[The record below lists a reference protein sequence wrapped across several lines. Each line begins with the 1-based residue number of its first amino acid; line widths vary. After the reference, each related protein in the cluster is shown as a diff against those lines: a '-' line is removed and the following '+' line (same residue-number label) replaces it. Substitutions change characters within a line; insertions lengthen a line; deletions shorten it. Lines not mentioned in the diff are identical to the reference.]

1 MSLSE
6 LGIDSNAT
14 ILMVD
19 DESINMEVIRIFL
32 QDAGYSNFV
41 LEDQS
46 TRAMHT
52 LIESRP
58 DVVLLDLNMPEV
70 SGIEILTEIRND
82 QALKHLPV
90 IILTSA
96 TDADTKMKALE
107 LGATD
112 FLAKPVDASELA
124 LRLRNTLAAKAYQ
137 DQLANYDALTG
148 LPNRGLFNDRVE
160 IALKLAARNES
171 SLAVLNIKIG
181 RFSEVKDTLGQSA
194 GDSVMKEISVRLND
208 CVRDSDSVTAE
219 VDDSSQ
225 QLARIS
231 SDEFMLLLPNLRRTE
246 DAAVVAERLV
256 SSLSATITIDA
267 AEVAIGACVGI
278 AAYPND
284 GDDAGVLFR
293 NAASAASFAE
303 QTQGISYQFYSEEFN
318 RQSQRRLQVE
328 GQLRRALERNEFTL
342 NYQPKVYVQT
352 GKMYGVEALIRWNNV
367 ELGFVSP
374 VEFIPIAENAGL
386 IPAIGEWVLREAC
399 HQQRKWQLAG
409 FGNINVAINVSV
421 QQFHES
427 GLPELIGSII
437 EESGADTERL
447 TLEVTES
454 VLAGDV
460 EESIR
465 VLKELKAL
473 GPKLSIDDFGTGYS
487 SLSYLKQFPID
498 ELKIDRSFIIE
509 VESDHRDEAI
519 VSTIIFLAH
528 ALGLKTVAEGIEEEG
543 QLRVLRDKN
552 CDVYQGY
559 YYAKPMPAADLEP
572 LLIKDAQMAASA

>member
-1 MSLSE
+1 MSVNE
-6 LGIDSNAT
+6 LGIDSSAT

-19 DESINMEVIRIFL
+19 DESINMEVIQIFL

-52 LIESRP
+52 LIESKP

-148 LPNRGLFNDRVE
+148 LPNRDLFNDRVE
-160 IALKLAARNES
+160 IALKLAARNGS
-171 SLAVLNIKIG
+171 ALAVLNIKIG

-194 GDSVMKEISVRLND
+194 GDSVMKEISSRLSD

-256 SSLSATITIDA
+256 SSLSATITIDT
-267 AEVAIGACVGI
+267 AEVAIGASVGI

-284 GDDAGVLFR
+284 GDEAGVLFR

-328 GQLRRALERNEFTL
+328 GQLRRALERDEFTL
-342 NYQPKVYVQT
+342 NYQPKVYVQS
-352 GKMYGVEALIRWNNV
+352 GKMYGVEALIRWNNA

-399 HQQRKWQLAG
+399 HQQRQWQLAG
-409 FGNINVAINVSV
+409 FGDINVAINVSV
-421 QQFHES
+421 QQFHEA
-427 GLPELIGSII
+427 GLPELIASII
-437 EESGADTERL
+437 EESGADTNRL

-552 CDVYQGY
+552 CDIYQGY

>member
-1 MSLSE
+1 MSLNE
-6 LGIDSNAT
+6 LGIDSSAT

-19 DESINMEVIRIFL
+19 DESINMEVIQIFL

-52 LIESRP
+52 LIESKP

-90 IILTSA
+90 IILTSS
-96 TDADTKMKALE
+96 TDAETKMKALE

-171 SLAVLNIKIG
+171 ALAILNIKIG
-181 RFSEVKDTLGQSA
+181 RFNEVKDTLGQSA
-194 GDSVMKEISVRLND
+194 GDSVMKEISVRLSD

-246 DAAVVAERLV
+246 DAAVVAERLA
-256 SSLSATITIDA
+256 SSLSATITIDI
-267 AEVAIGACVGI
+267 AEVAIGASVGI

-303 QTQGISYQFYSEEFN
+303 QTQGINYQFYSEEFN

-328 GQLRRALERNEFTL
+328 GQLRRALERDEFTL
-342 NYQPKVYVQT
+342 NYQPKVYVQS
-352 GKMYGVEALIRWNNV
+352 GKMYGVEALIRWNNA

-399 HQQRKWQLAG
+399 HQQRQWQLAG
-409 FGNINVAINVSV
+409 FGHINVAINVSV
-421 QQFHES
+421 QQFHEP
-427 GLPELIGSII
+427 GLPELINSII

-498 ELKIDRSFIIE
+498 ELKIDRSFVIE
-509 VESDHRDEAI
+509 VESDYRDEAI

-543 QLRVLRDKN
+543 QLRVLREKN
-552 CDVYQGY
+552 CDIYQGY

>member
-1 MSLSE
+1 MSLNE
-6 LGIDSNAT
+6 LGIDSSAT

-19 DESINMEVIRIFL
+19 DESINMEVIQIFL

-52 LIESRP
+52 LIESKP

-90 IILTSA
+90 IILTSS
-96 TDADTKMKALE
+96 TDAETKMKALE

-171 SLAVLNIKIG
+171 SLAILNIKIG
-181 RFSEVKDTLGQSA
+181 RFNEVKDTLGQSA
-194 GDSVMKEISVRLND
+194 GDSVMKEISARLSD

-246 DAAVVAERLV
+246 DAAVVAERLA
-256 SSLSATITIDA
+256 SSLSATITIDT
-267 AEVAIGACVGI
+267 AEVAIGASVGI

-303 QTQGISYQFYSEEFN
+303 QTQGINYQFYSEEFN

-328 GQLRRALERNEFTL
+328 GQLRRALERDEFTL
-342 NYQPKVYVQT
+342 NYQPKVYVQS
-352 GKMYGVEALIRWNNV
+352 GKMYGVEALIRWNNA

-399 HQQRKWQLAG
+399 HQQRQWQLAG
-409 FGNINVAINVSV
+409 FGHINVAINVSV
-421 QQFHES
+421 QQFHEP
-427 GLPELIGSII
+427 GLPELINSII

-543 QLRVLRDKN
+543 QLRVLREKN
-552 CDVYQGY
+552 CDIYQGY

>member
-1 MSLSE
+1 MSLNE
-6 LGIDSNAT
+6 LGIDSSAT

-19 DESINMEVIRIFL
+19 DESINMEVIQIFL

-52 LIESRP
+52 LIESKP

-90 IILTSA
+90 IILTSS
-96 TDADTKMKALE
+96 TDAETKMKALE

-171 SLAVLNIKIG
+171 SLAILNIKIG
-181 RFSEVKDTLGQSA
+181 RFNEVKDTLGQSA
-194 GDSVMKEISVRLND
+194 GDSVMKEISARLSD

-246 DAAVVAERLV
+246 DAAVVAERLA
-256 SSLSATITIDA
+256 SSLSATITIDT
-267 AEVAIGACVGI
+267 AEVAIGASVGI

-303 QTQGISYQFYSEEFN
+303 QTQGINYQFYSEEFN

-328 GQLRRALERNEFTL
+328 GQLRRALERDEFTL
-342 NYQPKVYVQT
+342 NYQPKVYVQS
-352 GKMYGVEALIRWNNV
+352 GKMYGVEALLRWNNA

-399 HQQRKWQLAG
+399 HQQRQWQLAG

-421 QQFHES
+421 QQFHEP
-427 GLPELIGSII
+427 GLPELINSII

-543 QLRVLRDKN
+543 QLRVLREKN
-552 CDVYQGY
+552 CDIYQGY